1 MNVYE
6 QKDRFQG
13 SPLFNVY
20 LTYVEYLWESERDCS
35 KEEAISFSKPSQLL
49 FNGLKM
55 RFTDKEGIWVDNTG
69 KVICFNA
76 SVWHGTKDVIL
87 IRKDVLLQ
95 FLKENHLRIIWTVIG
110 EKNIIRDN
118 LRTTDYDPIEIS
130 GCYYLDEGQNIQGE
144 YNVYSIREK
153 EVAARKQDIDT
164 DFVPF
169 DFDIEEVNREE

>member
-1 MNVYE
+1 
-6 QKDRFQG
+6 
-13 SPLFNVY
+13 
-20 LTYVEYLWESERDCS
+20 
-35 KEEAISFSKPSQLL
+35 
-49 FNGLKM
+49 M

-118 LRTTDYDPIEIS
+118 LRNTDYDPIEIS

-153 EVAARKQDIDT
+153 EVAVRKQDIDT

-169 DFDIEEVNREE
+169 DFDN

>member
-1 MNVYE
+1 
-6 QKDRFQG
+6 
-13 SPLFNVY
+13 
-20 LTYVEYLWESERDCS
+20 
-35 KEEAISFSKPSQLL
+35 
-49 FNGLKM
+49 M

-118 LRTTDYDPIEIS
+118 LRNTDYDPIEIS